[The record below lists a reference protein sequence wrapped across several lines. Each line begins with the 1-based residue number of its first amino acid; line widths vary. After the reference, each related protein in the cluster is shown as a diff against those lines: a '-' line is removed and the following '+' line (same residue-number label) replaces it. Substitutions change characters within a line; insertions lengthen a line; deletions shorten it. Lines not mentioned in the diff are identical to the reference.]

1 MEKVGLAWEGA
12 CTWVH
17 PDKQKQSQMQGW
29 RNPCFVHWERGGAR
43 RVKSAHEGRGGD
55 SVVPSVVANTE
66 GPW

>member
-17 PDKQKQSQMQGW
+17 PEKQKQSQMQGMEE
-29 RNPCFVHWERGGAR
+29 PILCSLGGRG
-43 RVKSAHEGRGGD
+43 VKSAHEVRGGD

-66 GPW
+66 GTW